1 MAKNKKIECEERK
14 KMSIIVDLIIV
25 AIILL
30 SAFLAYRKG
39 LVTLAIQLVAV
50 IIAVVL
56 TLILYKPV
64 SNLIINVTSIDEMIQ
79 NAILEEANDIM
90 TNEGNGANQIVETI
104 QNNMLPE
111 TARTISINIIEGAV
125 ILILYVLIRI
135 ILRFVT
141 AIANAVSKLP
151 ILNQFNK
158 LGGVIYGI
166 LRGLLIVYI
175 LLLLVNLSGEIEP
188 QNQVYTS
195 VESSYLGKM
204 MNENNILDILFTNVN
219 AIK

>member
-1 MAKNKKIECEERK
+1 
-14 KMSIIVDLIIV
+14 MSIIVDLIII

-30 SAFLAYRKG
+30 STFLAYRKG
-39 LVTLAIQLVAV
+39 LITLAIQLVAV
-50 IIAVVL
+50 VIAVVL
-56 TLILYKPV
+56 TLILYKPA
-64 SNLIINVTSIDEMIQ
+64 SNLIINVTSIDETIQ

-90 TNEGNGANQIVETI
+90 TNEEEGANQIVETI

-125 ILILYVLIRI
+125 ILILYVIIRI
-135 ILRFVT
+135 ALKFVT
-141 AIANAVSKLP
+141 ALANLVSKLP

-175 LLLLVNLSGEIEP
+175 ILLLVNLSGEIEP
-188 QNQVYTS
+188 QNVVYTS
-195 VESSYLGKM
+195 IQDSYIGKM
-204 MNENNILDILFTNVN
+204 MNENNILDILFTKVSE
-219 AIK
+219 IE

>member
-1 MAKNKKIECEERK
+1 MGIVVD
-14 KMSIIVDLIIV
+14 IIII

-30 SAFLAYRKG
+30 STFLAYRKG
-39 LVTLAIQLVAV
+39 LITLAIQLVSV

-64 SNLIINVTSIDEMIQ
+64 SNVIINVTGIDEMIQ

-90 TNEGNGANQIVETI
+90 TNNQENANQVVESI

-111 TARTISINIIEGAV
+111 TARTISINIIQGAV
-125 ILILYVLIRI
+125 ILILYVIIRI

-141 AIANAVSKLP
+141 ALANLVAKLP

-175 LLLLVNLSGEIEP
+175 LLLLVNVSGEIDAK
-188 QNQVYTS
+188 NKVYTT
-195 VESSYLGKM
+195 VEESYIGKM
-204 MNENNILDILFTNVN
+204 MNENNVLSVLFTN
-219 AIK
+219 IGEK

>member
-1 MAKNKKIECEERK
+1 
-14 KMSIIVDLIIV
+14 MSIIVDLIII

-30 SAFLAYRKG
+30 STFLAYKKG
-39 LVTLAIQLVAV
+39 LITLAIQLVAV
-50 IIAVVL
+50 VIAVVL

-64 SNLIINVTSIDEMIQ
+64 SNLIINVTSIDETIQ

-90 TNEGNGANQIVETI
+90 TNEEEGANQIVETI

-125 ILILYVLIRI
+125 ILILYVIIRI
-135 ILRFVT
+135 ALKFVT
-141 AIANAVSKLP
+141 ALANLVSKLP

-175 LLLLVNLSGEIEP
+175 ILLLVNLSGEIEP
-188 QNQVYTS
+188 QNVVYTS
-195 VESSYLGKM
+195 VQDSYIGKM
-204 MNENNILDILFTNVN
+204 MNENNILDILFTKVSE
-219 AIK
+219 IE

>member
-1 MAKNKKIECEERK
+1 MGIVVD
-14 KMSIIVDLIIV
+14 IIII

-30 SAFLAYRKG
+30 STFLAYKKG
-39 LVTLAIQLVAV
+39 LITLAIQLVSV

-56 TLILYKPV
+56 TLLLYKPV
-64 SNLIINVTSIDEMIQ
+64 SNVIINVTGIDEMIQ

-90 TNEGNGANQIVETI
+90 TNNQENANQVVESI

-111 TARTISINIIEGAV
+111 TARTISINIIQGAV
-125 ILILYVLIRI
+125 ILILYVIIRI

-141 AIANAVSKLP
+141 ALANLVAKLP

-175 LLLLVNLSGEIEP
+175 LLLLVNVSGEIDAK
-188 QNQVYTS
+188 NKVYTT
-195 VESSYLGKM
+195 VEESYIGKM
-204 MNENNILDILFTNVN
+204 MNENNVLSVLFTN
-219 AIK
+219 IGEK

>member
-1 MAKNKKIECEERK
+1 MGIVVD
-14 KMSIIVDLIIV
+14 IIII

-30 SAFLAYRKG
+30 STFLAYKKG
-39 LVTLAIQLVAV
+39 LITLAIQLVSV
-50 IIAVVL
+50 IIAIVL
-56 TLILYKPV
+56 TLLLYKPV
-64 SNLIINVTSIDEMIQ
+64 SNVIINVTGIDEMIQ

-90 TNEGNGANQIVETI
+90 TNNQENANQVVESI

-111 TARTISINIIEGAV
+111 TARTISINIIQGAV
-125 ILILYVLIRI
+125 ILILYVIIRI

-141 AIANAVSKLP
+141 ALANLVAKLP

-175 LLLLVNLSGEIEP
+175 LLLLVNVSGEIDAK
-188 QNQVYTS
+188 NKVYTT
-195 VESSYLGKM
+195 VEESYIGKM
-204 MNENNILDILFTNVN
+204 MNENNVLSVLFTN
-219 AIK
+219 IGEK

>member
-1 MAKNKKIECEERK
+1 MG
-14 KMSIIVDLIIV
+14 IIVDIIII
-25 AIILL
+25 AIILV
-30 SAFLAYRKG
+30 STFLAYKKG
-39 LVTLAIQLVAV
+39 LITLAIQLVSV

-56 TLILYKPV
+56 TLLLYKPV
-64 SNLIINVTSIDEMIQ
+64 SNVIINVTGIDEMIQ

-90 TNEGNGANQIVETI
+90 TNNQENANQVVESI

-111 TARTISINIIEGAV
+111 TARTISINIIQGAV
-125 ILILYVLIRI
+125 ILILYVIIRI

-141 AIANAVSKLP
+141 ALANLVAKLP

-175 LLLLVNLSGEIEP
+175 LLLLVNVSGEIDAK
-188 QNQVYTS
+188 NKVYTT
-195 VESSYLGKM
+195 VEESYIGKM
-204 MNENNILDILFTNVN
+204 MNENNILSVLFTNVSE
-219 AIK
+219 K